1 MNIKEKIKDHQKCIE
16 KILTSDVIMQQVDGV
31 ITLLTAAFS
40 SGRKVLFC
48 GNGGSAADAEHL
60 AAELSGR
67 FAMDRPPL
75 NADALHSNASALTA
89 IANDY
94 NYNRVYSRLLEAKGQ
109 SGDILVAI
117 STSGH
122 SENVLQAIYKAKEI
136 NMQIISVSGER
147 KNEMGTYSD
156 IHLIIPSDNT
166 ARVQESYMLLG
177 HIICE
182 AVEKNLFSK

>member
-1 MNIKEKIKDHQKCIE
+1 MSFKEKIKDHQNCIE
-16 KILTSDVIMQQVDGV
+16 KIVASDIIMQQVDAI
-31 ITLLTAAFS
+31 ITLLTEAFS
-40 SGRKVLFC
+40 SGRKVLLC

-109 SGDILVAI
+109 PGDILIAI

-122 SENVLQAIYKAKEI
+122 SKNVLQAIHKAKEI
-136 NMQIISVSGER
+136 KMHIISISGEL
-147 KNEMGTYSD
+147 KNEMGNHSD

-166 ARVQESYMLLG
+166 ARIQESYMLLG

-182 AVEKNLFSK
+182 AVEKNLFS